1 MLASRFREREYG
13 MKTVWV
19 AGIVLLGAAGAHAQS
34 TIYKHVDESGRITY
48 SNKPMKGA
56 SVLELD
62 PIIMSLPLVA
72 VPVAQRPAVVAD
84 KPQLEKASFT
94 GDKPEARPI
103 AATVTPLPRTTL
115 ASIEPQ
121 LQRRRDE
128 ERRRI
133 LEEELGQ
140 EESSLTR
147 VRASLTQEQQNP
159 ELVAAVRMAQ
169 QATEPTPAQLA
180 QMRDNL
186 ERASSRIR
194 GLQATAAEHEK
205 NVEALKKELGTLKP

>member
-1 MLASRFREREYG
+1 MLASRFREREHG
-13 MKTVWV
+13 MKTVWI
-19 AGIVLLGAAGAHAQS
+19 AGIVLFATTAAQAQT

-62 PIIMSLPLVA
+62 PATILPVA
-72 VPVAQRPAVVAD
+72 VVLPVVQKPALSD
-84 KPQLEKASFT
+84 KPVLEKAAYT
-94 GDKPEARPI
+94 PDKPEARPI

-121 LQRRRDE
+121 LQRKRDE

-133 LEEELGQ
+133 LEEELTQ
-140 EESSLTR
+140 EETSLTKVRSSLT
-147 VRASLTQEQQNP
+147 AEQQNP

-169 QATEPTPAQLA
+169 QATEPTPSQLA
-180 QMRDNL
+180 LMRDNL

-194 GLQATAAEHEK
+194 GLQASAADHEK
-205 NVEALKKELGTLKP
+205 NIEALKKELGALKP

>member
-1 MLASRFREREYG
+1 
-13 MKTVWV
+13 MKTVWI
-19 AGIVLLGAAGAHAQS
+19 AGIVLFATAAAQAQT
-34 TIYKHVDESGRITY
+34 TIYKHVDERGRITY

-62 PIIMSLPLVA
+62 PIITLPVAA
-72 VPVAQRPAVVAD
+72 VPVMQKPSLAAD
-84 KPQLEKASFT
+84 KPVFERASFT
-94 GDKPEARPI
+94 GDKPEARAI

-121 LQRRRDE
+121 VQRRRDE

-133 LEEELGQ
+133 LEEELSQ

-147 VRASLTQEQQNP
+147 VRTSLTQEQQNP

>member
-1 MLASRFREREYG
+1 MLASRLREREHG
-13 MKTVWV
+13 MKTVWI
-19 AGIVLLGAAGAHAQS
+19 AGIVLLATTAAQAQT

-62 PIIMSLPLVA
+62 PITILPTGA
-72 VPVAQRPAVVAD
+72 PAPVAQKAVASD
-84 KPQLEKASFT
+84 KPVLEKASFN

-115 ASIEPQ
+115 ASVEPQ
-121 LQRRRDE
+121 LQRKRDE

-133 LEEELGQ
+133 LEDELTQ
-140 EESSLTR
+140 EETSLTR
-147 VRASLTQEQQNP
+147 VRTSLTAEQQNP

-180 QMRDNL
+180 QMRDNID
-186 ERASSRIR
+186 RASSRIR
-194 GLQATAAEHEK
+194 GLQASAADHEK
-205 NVEALKKELGTLKP
+205 NIEALKKELGALKP